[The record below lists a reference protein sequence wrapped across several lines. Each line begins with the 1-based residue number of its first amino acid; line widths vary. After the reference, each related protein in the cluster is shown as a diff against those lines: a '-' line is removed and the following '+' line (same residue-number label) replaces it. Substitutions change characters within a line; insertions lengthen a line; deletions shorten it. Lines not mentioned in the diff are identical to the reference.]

1 MFYLCFSIVNSVEIK
16 VSDIVQVLDENL
28 SGKIVSIRG
37 EQVSIECN
45 DGFEYT
51 YLKSQLIKLNEDNT
65 VEFEP
70 KKPLVFKPEVTEVEH
85 FSVSPPVHFAGKV
98 PLFDLHL
105 EELAAGQ
112 QFENDHEALLYQLS
126 FAREVIYKA
135 RQQRIRR
142 LIFIHGYGKGRL
154 RKELRKMLKETDAS
168 IEFWDGDYSKFGGGA
183 TEVII
188 HRFQH

>member
-1 MFYLCFSIVNSVEIK
+1 MFYLCFSISISVEIK

-37 EQVSIECN
+37 EHVTIECN

-70 KKPLVFKPEVTEVEH
+70 KKPPVFKTEATEIED
-85 FSVSPPVHFAGKV
+85 FSLSPSINFSGKV

-105 EELAAGQ
+105 EELAAGK
-112 QFENDHEALLYQLS
+112 QFENDHEALLFQLS
-126 FAREVIYKA
+126 FAQEVIYRA
-135 RQQRIRR
+135 RAQRVRR
-142 LIFIHGYGKGRL
+142 LIFIHGYGKGKL
-154 RKELRKMLKETDAS
+154 RSELRRMLKDMDSS

-188 HRFQH
+188 HRF